1 MRPGA
6 PPHHPRP
13 RWAPAPALTGV
24 EQMFISETPAQGAA
38 ACGATRA
45 ALPERAEGVGGA
57 APPAARPRCPPGLG
71 VQEGGGSPEK
81 RDPGPRPPPGP
92 GVSKA
97 SGPPHCP
104 CLSLTFRGRR
114 AASSNAGGGRFSRSA
129 RTRTLSTAG
138 RAQTTHQGP
147 EPLARSLARSHARAG
162 PAPQRAR
169 PHAIRGPQP
178 YTLARARALDPRG
191 HLAVPSPWY

>member
-1 MRPGA
+1 MRPCA
-6 PPHHPRP
+6 PRHHPRP
-13 RWAPAPALTGV
+13 RWAPSPTLTGV
-24 EQMFISETPAQGAA
+24 EHRFISEAPAQGAA

-45 ALPERAEGVGGA
+45 ALRERAEGVGGA
-57 APPAARPRCPPGLG
+57 APPAARPRRPALG
-71 VQEGGGSPEK
+71 VPEEGASPEK

-104 CLSLTFRGRR
+104 CLSLTFRARR

-147 EPLARSLARSHARAG
+147 EPLARSLASSHARAA
-162 PAPQRAR
+162 PAPQRVR
-169 PHAIRGPQP
+169 PHAAGGPQP
-178 YTLARARALDPRG
+178 YTLPGARSLDPRG
-191 HLAVPSPWY
+191 HLAVQAPWY